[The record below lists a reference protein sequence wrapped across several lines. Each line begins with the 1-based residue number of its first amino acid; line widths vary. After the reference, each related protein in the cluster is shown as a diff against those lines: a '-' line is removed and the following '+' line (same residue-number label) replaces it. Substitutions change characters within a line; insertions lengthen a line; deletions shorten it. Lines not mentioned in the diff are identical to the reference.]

1 MGPIGSKV
9 IEFKGQIYVFSVGHV
24 MSYLRLCV
32 CVCMCVSYLSSS
44 PQSSYCYVEAGK
56 IY

>member
-9 IEFKGQIYVFSVGHV
+9 IKVKGQIYVSSVGHV

-32 CVCMCVSYLSSS
+32 FVCMCVSYLSSS
-44 PQSSYCYVEAGK
+44 PQSSYC
-56 IY
+56 